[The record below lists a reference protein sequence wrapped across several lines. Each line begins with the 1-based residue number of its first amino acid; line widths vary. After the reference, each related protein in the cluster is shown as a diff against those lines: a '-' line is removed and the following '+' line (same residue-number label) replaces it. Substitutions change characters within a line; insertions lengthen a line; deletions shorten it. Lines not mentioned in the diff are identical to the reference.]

1 MKKILSVDASL
12 INSKTIEQDIKAYF
26 DSIDETFEFFLAQN
40 PQDTVTILNQHE
52 IDIIF
57 LDISSKKYDGL
68 KLLQYIKSKP
78 GRQSKIVGV
87 TVLGD
92 HHYRFQ
98 ALKHKVYRYIYKP
111 YDNKEIETLLQKF
124 FSRNYYTREI
134 NRIENFINV
143 EDIEEVKEEI
153 EEETLEDTTTIQE
166 HELELVSSYQKRHI
180 LHNAKEFLDL
190 YEDWGFDVEDLDDLE
205 LSLDQ
210 LMMSIMMDNDL
221 QGALPD
227 ILNILETYNK
237 FLYIFIEFEELSK
250 VVYSMVI
257 LLREIDFDR
266 IQSQTMVSKLVLTAI
281 QDLVEWKE
289 RVFIAQD
296 AEDVYYINDPILNSF
311 VQIQDLLA

>member
-1 MKKILSVDASL
+1 MKKILSVDANL
-12 INSKTIEQDIKAYF
+12 INSKIIEQDITKYF
-26 DSIDETFEFFLAQN
+26 ESIDEELQFFSAQT
-40 PQDTVTILNQHE
+40 PQDTLDIINKYE

-57 LDISSKKYDGL
+57 LDISSQKYDGI
-68 KLLQYIKSKP
+68 KLLKYIKSQP
-78 GRQSKIVGV
+78 VWQSKIVAV
-87 TVLGD
+87 TILDD
-92 HHYRFQ
+92 HNYRFE
-98 ALKHKVYRYIYKP
+98 ALKQKVYRYIYKP
-111 YDNKEIETLLQKF
+111 YDNKEIETVLKKF
-124 FSRNYYTREI
+124 FHKNYYTKEI

-143 EDIEEVKEEI
+143 HDIDKSEKSFYEEPDNSIVDIKEY
-153 EEETLEDTTTIQE
+153 
-166 HELELVSSYQKRHI
+166 ELELVSSYQKRHL
-180 LHNAKEFLDL
+180 LHNAKEFLEL
-190 YEDWGFDVEDLDDLE
+190 YEDWGFDVEDLDALE

-257 LLREIDFDR
+257 LLREIDFDK

-296 AEDVYYINDPILNSF
+296 AQDVYYINDPILNTF
-311 VQIQDLLA
+311 VQLQDLLA